1 MSQGGLEIGTLL
13 WPLKKTKIRNFG
25 DIIVSYLVLSVEN
38 LTNPESDGK
47 KRALVFIYLCEQA
60 TTAWY
65 PGYRRPRDQES
76 CTRTGTVGH
85 KSENGD
91 TICFVFFNV

>member
-25 DIIVSYLVLSVEN
+25 DIIVSYLELSVDN

-47 KRALVFIYLCEQA
+47 KRALVFIYLCE
-60 TTAWY
+60 
-65 PGYRRPRDQES
+65 
-76 CTRTGTVGH
+76 
-85 KSENGD
+85 
-91 TICFVFFNV
+91 